1 MDKTEVSKWNAL
13 LAIASIGMTI
23 EFDRYAASFYKN
35 WIIAKRNFFT
45 VFEVIFWP
53 FISLMSIGLMTGF
66 LSIEQDKISFI
77 LIGAVAFSIVQ
88 VCQIDIAYVMLF
100 DMWSKS
106 VKHTFIAPVS
116 GKHLVVGSLMFG
128 MLRSILV
135 FGILVVISFY
145 AFGFNFLA
153 AGVIPVMV
161 FLGGLFLTSASI
173 GTLVCISILTFGQ
186 RAEVAA
192 WTITGIM
199 MFVCGIY
206 YPVSVLP
213 EGLQIIARAIP
224 LTYFLEYMRSFYG
237 SGETNLVIGFG
248 LAVFYFVAGI
258 FALDRAIIG
267 ARRSGIMLRLSE

>member
-1 MDKTEVSKWNAL
+1 M
-13 LAIASIGMTI
+13 
-23 EFDRYAASFYKN
+23 YAASFYKN

-66 LSIEQDKISFI
+66 LSMEQEKVSFI
-77 LIGAVAFSIVQ
+77 LIGAVALSIVQ

-106 VKHTFIAPVS
+106 IKHTFIAPIR
-116 GKHLVVGSLMFG
+116 GKHLVMGALLFG
-128 MLRSILV
+128 MLRSGLV
-135 FGILVVISFY
+135 FALLLAISFY

-153 AGVIPVMV
+153 AGAIPVVV
-161 FLGGLFLTSASI
+161 FMAGLFLTSASVGI
-173 GTLVCISILTFGQ
+173 LVCISILMFGQ

-213 EGLQIIARAIP
+213 EGVQIIARAIP

-237 SGETNLVIGFG
+237 YEQADIFMGFG
-248 LAVFYFVAGI
+248 LAVFYFVAGL
-258 FALDRAIIG
+258 FALDRAIFD
-267 ARRSGIMLRLSE
+267 ARRSGILMRLSE

>member
-1 MDKTEVSKWNAL
+1 MIDK
-13 LAIASIGMTI
+13 
-23 EFDRYAASFYKN
+23 YAASFYKN

-45 VFEVIFWP
+45 IFEVIFWP

-66 LSIEQDKISFI
+66 LAMSQDKVSFV

-106 VKHTFIAPVS
+106 VKHTFIAPVG
-116 GKHLVVGSLMFG
+116 GKHLVVGSLLFG
-128 MLRSILV
+128 MLRSVLVFFILV
-135 FGILVVISFY
+135 PISFY

-153 AGVIPVMV
+153 AGMIPVLV
-161 FLGGLFLTSASI
+161 FMAGLFLTSASVGI
-173 GTLVCISILTFGQ
+173 LVCISILKFGQ

-192 WTITGIM
+192 WSITGIM

-206 YPVSVLP
+206 YPVTVLP
-213 EGLQIIARAIP
+213 ESLQVVARVIP

-237 SGETNLVIGFG
+237 YGGTNVLLGFG
-248 LAVFYFVAGI
+248 LAVFYFLSGI
-258 FALDRAIIG
+258 FALDRAIDG
-267 ARRSGIMLRLSE
+267 ARRSGILLRLSE